1 MKIYAHRGSSIAH
14 PELTMVAYKAALDD
28 GADGFECDVRL
39 TKDNQLVLWHDAD
52 MQRIAGNAARIAD
65 STFNEIKSHYP
76 QVITLDQLLVFARDN
91 KKELA
96 IETKHPVPSASAV
109 EKKVMH
115 LLGQE
120 KTVADIHLMSFS
132 WLALEIIRKIEPQQ
146 KTVALLHDTFSFAM
160 RRFTSAQSIGPGITA
175 FRQKPHL
182 NQDPRNLFVWTV
194 DDADDMR
201 FCADNGVDVL
211 ITNTP
216 SFARS
221 VLGYNY

>member
-1 MKIYAHRGSSIAH
+1 MKIYAHRGSSIEH
-14 PELTMVAYKAALDD
+14 PELTIAAYKAAIDD
-28 GADGFECDVRL
+28 GADGFECDVRI

-52 MQRIAGNAARIAD
+52 MQRVAGNSARIAD
-65 STFNEIKSHYP
+65 STFKEIKSHYP
-76 QVITLDQLLVFARDN
+76 QVTTLEELLILARDN

-109 EKKVMH
+109 EKKVMR
-115 LLGQE
+115 LLSQE
-120 KTVADIHLMSFS
+120 KQVADIHVMSFS
-132 WLALEIIRKIEPQQ
+132 WLALENIRKIDPKQ

-175 FRQKPHL
+175 FRKKPHL
-182 NQDPRNLFVWTV
+182 NQDPRNLFIWTV

-216 SFARS
+216 SYARS
-221 VLGYNY
+221 VLGYN

>member
-1 MKIYAHRGSSIAH
+1 MKIYAHRGSSVAH
-14 PELTMVAYKAALDD
+14 PELTMAAYKAAIDD

-39 TKDNQLVLWHDAD
+39 TKDGQLVLWHDAD
-52 MQRIAGNAARIAD
+52 MQRIAGSKARIAE
-65 STFNEIKSHYP
+65 STFKEIKSIYQHAM
-76 QVITLDQLLVFARDN
+76 TLDDLLMLARDN

-96 IETKHPVPSASAV
+96 IETKHPVPSGSAV
-109 EKKVMH
+109 EKKVMQ
-115 LLGQE
+115 LLAQE
-120 KTVADIHLMSFS
+120 KNSCDIHVMSFS
-132 WLALEIIRKIEPQQ
+132 WLALENIKRIDPQQ

-175 FRQKPHL
+175 FRKKPQL

-216 SFARS
+216 SYARS
-221 VLGYNY
+221 VLGYN

>member
-1 MKIYAHRGSSIAH
+1 MKIYAHRGSSIEH
-14 PELTMVAYKAALDD
+14 PELTMAAYKAAIDD

-39 TKDNQLVLWHDAD
+39 TKDNQLVLWHDPD
-52 MQRIAGNAARIAD
+52 LQRVAGNSSRIAD
-65 STFNEIKSHYP
+65 STFKEIKSHYP
-76 QVITLDQLLVFARDN
+76 KAITLEELLILARDN

-109 EKKVMH
+109 EKKVMQ
-115 LLGQE
+115 LLAQE
-120 KTVADIHLMSFS
+120 KPVADIHVMSFS
-132 WLALEIIRKIEPQQ
+132 WLALENIRKIDPQQ

-175 FRQKPHL
+175 FRKKPHL
-182 NQDPRNLFVWTV
+182 NQDPRNLFIWTV

-201 FCADNGVDVL
+201 FCADNGVEVL

-216 SFARS
+216 SYARS
-221 VLGYNY
+221 VLGYN

>member
-1 MKIYAHRGSSIAH
+1 MA
-14 PELTMVAYKAALDD
+14 AYKAAIDD

-39 TKDNQLVLWHDAD
+39 SKDNQLVLWHDSD
-52 MQRIAGNAARIAD
+52 MNRIAGNGARIAEL
-65 STFNEIKSHYP
+65 TLKEIKTHYQ
-76 QVITLDQLLVFARDN
+76 QVMILEELLVLARDN

-96 IETKHPVPSASAV
+96 IETKHPVRSASAV
-109 EKKVMH
+109 EKKVMN
-115 LLGQE
+115 LLQQE
-120 KTVADIHLMSFS
+120 KAIADIHVMSFS
-132 WLALEIIRKIEPQQ
+132 WLALENVRKIDPQQ

-175 FRQKPHL
+175 FRKKPHL
-182 NQDPRNLFVWTV
+182 NQDPRNLFIWTV

-216 SFARS
+216 SYARS
-221 VLGYNY
+221 VLGYN

>member
-1 MKIYAHRGSSIAH
+1 MKIYAHRGSSIEH
-14 PELTMVAYKAALDD
+14 PELTMAAYKAAIDD

-52 MQRIAGNAARIAD
+52 MQRIAGNSARIAD
-65 STFNEIKSHYP
+65 STFKEIKSHHP
-76 QVITLDQLLVFARDN
+76 QAMRLEELLILARDN

-109 EKKVMH
+109 EKKVMR
-115 LLGQE
+115 LLAQE
-120 KTVADIHLMSFS
+120 KQVADIHVMSFS
-132 WLALEIIRKIEPQQ
+132 WLALENIRKIDPEQ

-175 FRQKPHL
+175 FRKKPHL
-182 NQDPRNLFVWTV
+182 NQDPRNLFIWTV

-216 SFARS
+216 SYARS
-221 VLGYNY
+221 VLGYN

>member
-14 PELTMVAYKAALDD
+14 PELTMAAYKAAVDE
-28 GADGFECDVRL
+28 GADGFECDVRI

-52 MQRIAGNAARIAD
+52 MQRVAGNPARIAD
-65 STFNEIKSHYP
+65 LTLKEIKSHY
-76 QVITLDQLLVFARDN
+76 QQAITLDELLILARDN

-96 IETKHPVPSASAV
+96 IETKHPVPSGSAV
-109 EKKVMH
+109 EKGVME
-115 LLGQE
+115 LLSQE
-120 KTVADIHLMSFS
+120 KPVADIHVMSFS
-132 WLALEIIRKIEPQQ
+132 WLALENVRKISPEQ

-160 RRFTSAQSIGPGITA
+160 RRFTSAQAIGPGITA
-175 FRQKPHL
+175 FRKKPHL
-182 NQDPRNLFVWTV
+182 NQDPRNLFIWTV

-216 SFARS
+216 SYARS
-221 VLGYNY
+221 VLGYN